1 MNGAQV
7 GLLSP
12 SWSRTFRAA
21 AEVQAWRPEPPPTL
35 LAAAA
40 ALRPTAVKASAFS
53 ETAARQAVA
62 PVRVSMRTASE
73 EQDGG
78 KMAATG
84 GEETEEAEEYGQRNK
99 NNALGLTRGRGNV
112 HARHRR

>member
-1 MNGAQV
+1 MEAGA
-7 GLLSP
+7 
-12 SWSRTFRAA
+12 
-21 AEVQAWRPEPPPTL
+21 PTL
-35 LAAAA
+35 LAA

-62 PVRVSMRTASE
+62 PRTASE

>member
-1 MNGAQV
+1 MGPRLGFCPHP
-7 GLLSP
+7 GLGP
-12 SWSRTFRAA
+12 SELRLKFRLGGRSR
-21 AEVQAWRPEPPPTL
+21 PPL
-35 LAAAA
+35 AA